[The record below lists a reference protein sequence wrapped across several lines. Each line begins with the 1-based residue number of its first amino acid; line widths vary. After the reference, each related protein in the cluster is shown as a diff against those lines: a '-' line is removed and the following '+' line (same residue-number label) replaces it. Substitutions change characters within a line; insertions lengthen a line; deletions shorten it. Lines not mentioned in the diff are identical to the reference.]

1 MSEPMPGT
9 PMTNVERKQHLQ
21 GAQKKAAD
29 AARADEIND
38 SDFRAILRDG
48 QKLLRMSEKEF
59 ADELRVSHPRLNRWL
74 HGRDLP
80 HPVMRPGIAA
90 WVAHKLSASAGK
102 R

>member
-9 PMTNVERKQHLQ
+9 SMTNIERKQHLQ
-21 GAQKKAAD
+21 AAQKKAAD
-29 AARADEIND
+29 AAKADEIKD

-48 QKLLRMSEKEF
+48 LKLLKMSEKEF

-90 WVAHKLSASAGK
+90 WVAHKLSASARNK
-102 R
+102 

>member
-9 PMTNVERKQHLQ
+9 SMTNSEREQHLQ
-21 GAQKKAAD
+21 AAQKKAAD
-29 AARADEIND
+29 AAKAEEIKD

-48 QKLLRMSEKEF
+48 QKLLRMSEREF

-74 HGRDLP
+74 RGKDLP

-90 WVAHKLSASAGK
+90 WVAHKLSASARNK
-102 R
+102 

>member
-9 PMTNVERKQHLQ
+9 SMTNIERERHLQ
-21 GAQKKAAD
+21 AAQKKAAD
-29 AARADEIND
+29 AAKADEIKD

-48 QKLLRMSEKEF
+48 QKLLKMSEKEL

-74 HGRDLP
+74 HGKDLP

-90 WVAHKLSASAGK
+90 WVAHKLSASAGNK
-102 R
+102 

>member
-9 PMTNVERKQHLQ
+9 PMTNVESKQHLQ

-74 HGRDLP
+74 HGKDLP

-102 R
+102 K

>member
-80 HPVMRPGIAA
+80 HPVMRPGIVA

>member
-9 PMTNVERKQHLQ
+9 SLTNGQREQHLQ
-21 GAQKKAAD
+21 AAHKKAAD
-29 AARADEIND
+29 AAKAEVIKD

-48 QKLLRMSEKEF
+48 QKLLRMSEREF

-74 HGRDLP
+74 HGKDLP

-90 WVAHKLSASAGK
+90 WVAHKLSASAGDK
-102 R
+102 

>member
-1 MSEPMPGT
+1 MSEPLPDT
-9 PMTNVERKQHLQ
+9 SMTNLERKIHLQ

-74 HGRDLP
+74 HGKDLP
-80 HPVMRPGIAA
+80 HPVMRPGIAE
-90 WVAHKLSASAGK
+90 WIAHKLSASARNK
-102 R
+102 

>member
-21 GAQKKAAD
+21 GAQEKAAD

-38 SDFRAILRDG
+38 SDFRTILRDG

-74 HGRDLP
+74 HGKDLP

-90 WVAHKLSASAGK
+90 WVAHKLSASVGNK
-102 R
+102 

>member
-9 PMTNVERKQHLQ
+9 SMTNVEREQHLQ
-21 GAQKKAAD
+21 GAQKKAAE
-29 AARADEIND
+29 ADEIKD

-48 QKLLRMSEKEF
+48 QKLLKMSEKEF

-74 HGRDLP
+74 HGKDLP

-90 WVAHKLSASAGK
+90 WVAHKLSASAGNK
-102 R
+102 

>member
-74 HGRDLP
+74 HGKDLP

-90 WVAHKLSASAGK
+90 WVAHKLSASARNK
-102 R
+102 

>member
-59 ADELRVSHPRLNRWL
+59 ADELRVSRPRLNRWL